1 MQSAREAHVCC
12 ACCADEAPDLAQDD
26 VSLQQQWAVNGKH
39 YSRTLED
46 WLQRQDRQRKQVLA
60 IMKVQP
66 HDCQLDVL
74 MLTLV
79 CVKYVVRFSILAH
92 AYFLMCPCGVC
103 EDFSVHA
110 CGRTQ

>member
-12 ACCADEAPDLAQDD
+12 ACCAEEASDLAQDD

-66 HDCQLDVL
+66 HYCQLDV
-74 MLTLV
+74 
-79 CVKYVVRFSILAH
+79 
-92 AYFLMCPCGVC
+92 
-103 EDFSVHA
+103 
-110 CGRTQ
+110 